1 MLWKYSVNITLAEIL
16 HHSVT
21 EDVTLYQ
28 YRKHCWCIGNIVKY
42 NYSGNIVNQY
52 NCSAVQ
58 FFFTLEHCTNV
69 AVIIWYQQKY
79 RYTSSLQRKYCY
91 RKSHEGDLTVLLRR
105 EAARESHAVIRADV
119 YFTNYV
125 SVSHTGYR
133 AHYLPI
139 CLWNDVKTWDP
150 NFR

>member
-1 MLWKYSVNITLAEIL
+1 MLHCISIGNTIDVLEIL
-16 HHSVT
+16 LNRIIVEILLISTIVVEILLHCTKMLHPTKNNVSH
-21 EDVTLYQ
+21 
-28 YRKHCWCIGNIVKY
+28 YRI
-42 NYSGNIVNQY
+42 
-52 NCSAVQ
+52 
-58 FFFTLEHCTNV
+58 FFFTLGHCTNV

-105 EAARESHAVIRADV
+105 EAARESHAVIRPDV

-150 NFR
+150 